1 MRAWPLAHGQPWS
14 LPGRRWTSG
23 RGTIGGPRDE
33 TGAPIDSLQKHDGVR
48 HTSAARQRA
57 ADWPARGETHAEE
70 LEPELAAVPAA
81 FHMIPRRR
89 IQRLGTHLVG
99 AEANAPVLLT
109 DEEVK
114 QFIVDGFLV
123 KKIDDLSREF
133 HLGIYDKCVSARR
146 IASELPGR
154 SRLQGGQ
161 EASHVAALDDFIF
174 PSIPELGQVYASPV
188 LRGATASLVGED
200 YVMHPHRHMHS
211 GMGGMDQNFHKDGH
225 HVPMRHHRPRW
236 IMGMYFC
243 TDVTIEMVRRRH
255 NREHRMRRW

>member
-1 MRAWPLAHGQPWS
+1 
-14 LPGRRWTSG
+14 
-23 RGTIGGPRDE
+23 
-33 TGAPIDSLQKHDGVR
+33 
-48 HTSAARQRA
+48 
-57 ADWPARGETHAEE
+57 
-70 LEPELAAVPAA
+70 
-81 FHMIPRRR
+81 MIPRRR

-255 NREHRMRRW
+255 NREHRMRRL